1 MKVLLLFALSLF
13 GIIVHAQTTIP
24 PNYKILG
31 SEKLIDRQFDLDWN
45 AVIGENKVNIG
56 TVHLNMVKK
65 DDQFIIVTT
74 TKIAKFPD
82 KPWID
87 SSICAI
93 PSFTPIYHSSYNMQR
108 DMVLHFGKTIS
119 GYYLDKQKDSL
130 THIADTI
137 TSPYFDSNIYQW
149 LICLLPL
156 KEGVT
161 INLPLY
167 DYNPSKSGLMNA
179 KITQVVNGEYV
190 SPISGKHKVWIVN
203 TEDNLSGSTNKL
215 VFYIDQK
222 KHTLWKMEA
231 VVGNRKMEQ
240 ILHEK

>member
-1 MKVLLLFALSLF
+1 MKYYLILPLCLGVLMA
-13 GIIVHAQTTIP
+13 HAQKTIV
-24 PNYKILG
+24 PNKKILG
-31 SEKLIDRQFDLDWN
+31 SDNLKNRQFDLDWN
-45 AVIGENKVNIG
+45 AIVGENKMNIG
-56 TVHLNMVKK
+56 TVHINMLKNK
-65 DDQFIIVTT
+65 DQFTVITT

-93 PSFTPIYHSSYNMQR
+93 PSLTPIYHSSYNMQR
-108 DMVLHFGKTIS
+108 DMVLHFGETIS

-130 THIADTI
+130 THISDTI

-156 KEGVT
+156 QEGMNV
-161 INLPLY
+161 NLPLY

-179 KITQVVNGEYV
+179 TITQIVKGEYISPV
-190 SPISGKHKVWIVN
+190 SGSHKVWIVH
-203 TEDNLSGSTNKL
+203 TEDDLSGSTNKL

-222 KHTLWKMEA
+222 EHTLWKMEA
-231 VVGNRKMEQ
+231 TVGNRKIEQ
-240 ILHEK
+240 VLHEK